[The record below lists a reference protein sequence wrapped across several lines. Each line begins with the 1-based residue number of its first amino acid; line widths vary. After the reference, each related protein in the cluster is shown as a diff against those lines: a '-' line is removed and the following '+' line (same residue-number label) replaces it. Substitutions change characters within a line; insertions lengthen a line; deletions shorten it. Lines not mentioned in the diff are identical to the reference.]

1 MALELVYNAGN
12 CKDICFTRLSVDPVA
27 DASRRLAQLDP
38 EAGQRSNRLVCERVH
53 GCSNRPM
60 SNHRKAR
67 SEARAGSERHHGVPR
82 TAEMSSG
89 EPPLGISANPPSIA
103 VVLSAE
109 PSRKSN
115 PIEIDCN

>member
-1 MALELVYNAGN
+1 MLA
-12 CKDICFTRLSVDPVA
+12 VA
-27 DASRRLAQLDP
+27 WRSLTQSP
-38 EAGQRSNRLVCERVH
+38 SEAGQRSNRLVCERMH
-53 GCSNRPM
+53 GCSNRQM
-60 SNHRKAR
+60 SKHRKAR
-67 SEARAGSERHHGVPR
+67 SESRTGSERHHGVPR